1 MAAVRPQNM
10 EAYESYF
17 RRADLDQDGRISGS
31 EAVAF
36 FRDLIYRTTSL
47 LRCRHPS
54 FTLLSCAAF
63 ISHGIAF
70 VALSSLSKYLMIWK
84 HADQKNSG
92 FLGRPEFYNALRL
105 VTVAQSGRELT
116 PDIVNAALN
125 GPAAAKIPAPR
136 INLIAHPTA
145 QTSSSGNPRPPVA
158 SSLPASIQI
167 PISTPTLS
175 QTSGLRGISVGT
187 FPGQGM
193 NQQFITPSSSHLMG
207 PPQMVPTS
215 VSPVGQGISQAQS
228 GPANLSVL
236 RPTSN
241 SARPSTDWLG
251 TNSGVSVGGLSQ
263 EPVNGISSPKNQNGK
278 DLTVARAIGGL
289 TPKTLE
295 PLGSVTLSSTN
306 SLDAKDS
313 RLWL

>member
-36 FRDLIYRTTSL
+36 FQGSNLPNHIL
-47 LRCRHPS
+47 
-54 FTLLSCAAF
+54 AQ
-63 ISHGIAF
+63 
-70 VALSSLSKYLMIWK
+70 IWK

-105 VTVAQSGRELT
+105 VTVAQSGRELA

-263 EPVNGISSPKNQNGK
+263 EPVNGISSPKIRM
-278 DLTVARAIGGL
+278 AR
-289 TPKTLE
+289 T
-295 PLGSVTLSSTN
+295 
-306 SLDAKDS
+306 SL
-313 RLWL
+313 